1 MFNEKDATKDHLQ
14 SWSASPLSSDD
25 PNCPG
30 VVYRLN
36 SESHDTSS
44 VCRDTATVNVSAVS
58 LEIEG
63 ASLPENNSN
72 NQQVINSD
80 GNEAAPSRSHR
91 AKKTM
96 RSWLIEPRLYIV
108 SGLLPV
114 LSYDPSF
121 RYPG

>member
-1 MFNEKDATKDHLQ
+1 MFNEKDATNKDHLQ
-14 SWSASPLSSDD
+14 SWSTSLSDD

-30 VVYRLN
+30 VVNKLN

-44 VCRDTATVNVSAVS
+44 VCREPATVNVSAVS
-58 LEIEG
+58 LEIKG
-63 ASLPENNSN
+63 APLPKNNSN
-72 NQQVINSD
+72 NQKVINSD
-80 GNEAAPSRSHR
+80 DNESAPSRSHT

-114 LSYDPSF
+114 LSYDPPF

>member
-14 SWSASPLSSDD
+14 SWSTSDN

-30 VVYRLN
+30 VVHRLN

-44 VCRDTATVNVSAVS
+44 VFRDPATVNVSAVS
-58 LEIEG
+58 LEIKG

-80 GNEAAPSRSHR
+80 GNEAVPSRSHR